1 MHVAFGRVRRKSRIF
16 ADYTDCA
23 DYGIGGGVGGR
34 ELSEAG
40 LAGFIGFSGLGVK
53 SRESEFTSYRFL
65 LKEQQKLEA
74 FLC

>member
-16 ADYTDCA
+16 SDSTDDA

-53 SRESEFTSYRFL
+53 SRESEFPPTDFY
-65 LKEQQKLEA
+65 
-74 FLC
+74 